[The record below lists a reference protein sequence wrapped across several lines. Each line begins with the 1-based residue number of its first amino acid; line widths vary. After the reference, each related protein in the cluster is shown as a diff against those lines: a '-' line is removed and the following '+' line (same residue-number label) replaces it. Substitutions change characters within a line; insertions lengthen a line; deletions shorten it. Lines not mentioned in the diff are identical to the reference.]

1 MKSGP
6 KNSNQRVGIFVD
18 VSNLY
23 HSAKN
28 LYQGRVNYAELI
40 KHLVAGRQLIRAMAY
55 VVRSEGVEPQ
65 QARTNG
71 SNGGAT
77 NGNGSGN
84 GHARMAEKDQA
95 AAVSM
100 VPASIDNG
108 NGASSEGSFFEA
120 LEKAGLELRM
130 KDLQIY
136 AGGMKKGDWDVGMTV
151 DVIRMMPFLDVIIL
165 VTGDGDFIP
174 LVNYVKWGGG
184 KVVEIASFRRSASS
198 KIVEAADEFVNIEA
212 LPRAIMRSRY
222 NANTKGKR
230 PARQERS
237 EHSEGLIGE

>member
-1 MKSGP
+1 MKSET
-6 KNSNQRVGIFVD
+6 NHSNQRVGIFVD

-40 KHLVAGRQLIRAMAY
+40 KHLVGGRQLIRAMAY

-65 QARTNG
+65 
-71 SNGGAT
+71 
-77 NGNGSGN
+77 
-84 GHARMAEKDQA
+84 HAPMRGQPRMAEKDQA
-95 AAVSM
+95 AAVSLA
-100 VPASIDNG
+100 PGSAFANG
-108 NGASSEGSFFEA
+108 GDSDSNGSASSEGSFFEA

-136 AGGMKKGDWDVGMTV
+136 AGGMKKGDWDVGLTV

-174 LVNYVKWGGG
+174 LINYVKWGGG
-184 KVVEIASFRRSASS
+184 RVVEVAAFRRSASS
-198 KIVEAADEFVNIEA
+198 KIVEAADTFINIETV
-212 LPRAIMRSRY
+212 PRAIMKPRY
-222 NANTKGKR
+222 VATRNKR
-230 PARQERS
+230 PQS
-237 EHSEGLIGE
+237 DNH

>member
-1 MKSGP
+1 MKQGT
-6 KNSNQRVGIFVD
+6 NYSNQRVGIFVD

-40 KHLVAGRQLIRAMAY
+40 KHLVGGRQLIRAMAY

-65 QARTNG
+65 HASGQSRNG
-71 SNGGAT
+71 L
-77 NGNGSGN
+77 
-84 GHARMAEKDQA
+84 HVRMAEKDQA
-95 AAVSM
+95 AAVSA
-100 VPASIDNG
+100 VPGSANGGIDANG
-108 NGASSEGSFFEA
+108 NASSEASFFEA

-136 AGGMKKGDWDVGMTV
+136 AGGMKKGDWDVGMAV

-184 KVVEIASFRRSASS
+184 RVVEIASFRRSASS
-198 KIVEAADEFVNIEA
+198 KIVDAADEFINIETI
-212 LPRAIMRSRY
+212 PRAIMKSKYSAR
-222 NANTKGKR
+222 NKR
-230 PARQERS
+230 EEQ
-237 EHSEGLIGE
+237 

>member
-1 MKSGP
+1 MKAGP
-6 KNSNQRVGIFVD
+6 HNSNQRVGIFVD

-40 KHLVAGRQLIRAMAY
+40 KHLVGGRQLIRAMAY

-65 QARTNG
+65 QPR
-71 SNGGAT
+71 
-77 NGNGSGN
+77 GN
-84 GHARMAEKDQA
+84 GHMRMAEKDQA
-95 AAVSM
+95 AAVSA
-100 VPASIDNG
+100 VPASAGDNG
-108 NGASSEGSFFEA
+108 NGGSSEASFFEA

-136 AGGMKKGDWDVGMTV
+136 AGGLKKGDWDVGMTV

-174 LVNYVKWGGG
+174 LVNYIKWGGG
-184 KVVEIASFRRSASS
+184 RVVEIASFRRSASS
-198 KIVEAADEFVNIEA
+198 KIVEAADEFHNIET
-212 LPRAIMRSRY
+212 LPRAVMKPRY
-222 NANTKGKR
+222 AAKNRRIQPQRNA
-230 PARQERS
+230 E
-237 EHSEGLIGE
+237 

>member
-1 MKSGP
+1 MKP
-6 KNSNQRVGIFVD
+6 ETNYSNQRVGIFVD

-40 KHLVAGRQLIRAMAY
+40 KHLVGGRQLIRAMAY

-65 QARTNG
+65 
-71 SNGGAT
+71 
-77 NGNGSGN
+77 
-84 GHARMAEKDQA
+84 HAPAHGQPRMAEKDQA
-95 AAVSM
+95 AAVSLAPGTAFM
-100 VPASIDNG
+100 NGGDDGNG
-108 NGASSEGSFFEA
+108 NGGASSEGSFFEA

-136 AGGMKKGDWDVGMTV
+136 AGGMKKGDWDVGLTV

-174 LVNYVKWGGG
+174 LINYVKWGGG
-184 KVVEIASFRRSASS
+184 RVVEVAAFRRSASS
-198 KIVEAADEFVNIEA
+198 KIVEAADTFVNIETI
-212 LPRAIMRSRY
+212 PRAIMKPRY
-222 NANTKGKR
+222 VARGKR
-230 PARQERS
+230 PS
-237 EHSEGLIGE
+237 EY

>member
-1 MKSGP
+1 MKQGT
-6 KNSNQRVGIFVD
+6 NYSNQRVGIFVD

-28 LYQGRVNYAELI
+28 LYQARVNYAELI
-40 KHLVAGRQLIRAMAY
+40 KSLVGGRQLIRAMAY

-65 QARTNG
+65 HAP
-71 SNGGAT
+71 SH
-77 NGNGSGN
+77 
-84 GHARMAEKDQA
+84 GHVRMAEKDQA
-95 AAVSM
+95 AAVSLA
-100 VPASIDNG
+100 PASATNG
-108 NGASSEGSFFEA
+108 AFDDANGSASSESSFFEA

-174 LVNYVKWGGG
+174 LINYVKWGGG
-184 KVVEIASFRRSASS
+184 RVVEVAAFRRSAST
-198 KIVEAADEFVNIEA
+198 KIVEAADEFVNIETV
-212 LPRAIMRSRY
+212 PRAIMKSRY
-222 NANTKGKR
+222 VARATKR
-230 PARQERS
+230 PQ
-237 EHSEGLIGE
+237 